1 MVRSKGN
8 RLTPRDSLL
17 RFEGSRG
24 CCGDRI
30 RACCLPSLSEH
41 VSAYHMAFK
50 RPKVD
55 RGGGGGGIG
64 GDHLSAI
71 INGTRRRRVALL
83 RESLPPPPYG
93 QSFVLRNGRLF
104 LREMLRCSPGPRYF
118 REIHFA
124 RGESGSVRPRPV
136 GWRRQRGRLS
146 FRIPSVK
153 KTTER
158 SNWTMRRKQAERRQ
172 RNSVTSVGERREFLR
187 NYLETHA
194 LPTTLF
200 LAISLPLSF
209 YLVSVLE

>member
-8 RLTPRDSLL
+8 RLTPRDSLS
-17 RFEGSRG
+17 RFEGSSG
-24 CCGDRI
+24 CCGDRDRI
-30 RACCLPSLSEH
+30 RACCLPSPLSEH

-55 RGGGGGGIG
+55 RGGGGKG

-71 INGTRRRRVALL
+71 INGTRRVALL

-93 QSFVLRNGRLF
+93 RSSVLRNGRVF

-124 RGESGSVRPRPV
+124 RGESGSVRPRRV
-136 GWRRQRGRLS
+136 GWRQRGRLS

-158 SNWTMRRKQAERRQ
+158 SNWTMRRKQA
-172 RNSVTSVGERREFLR
+172 
-187 NYLETHA
+187 A
-194 LPTTLF
+194 
-200 LAISLPLSF
+200 AA
-209 YLVSVLE
+209 